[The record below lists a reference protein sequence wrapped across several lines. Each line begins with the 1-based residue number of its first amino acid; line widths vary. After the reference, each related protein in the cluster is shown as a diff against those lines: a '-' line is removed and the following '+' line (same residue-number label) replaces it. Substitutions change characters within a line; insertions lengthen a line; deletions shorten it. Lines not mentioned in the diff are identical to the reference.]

1 MISGLILLLHKVKEG
16 INLRLVADQSQCL
29 TAKGRRRETEG
40 TCREVTRQKRLTN
53 ERLRQDDSSTIAYTT
68 RLIVLSPRT
77 VSIIEEDVHDTTTAL
92 LCSTP
97 YVGCSIRS
105 RDRLRHCPDE
115 VVLRGLSTRGDILLI
130 LDPEVSIVRERQ

>member
-1 MISGLILLLHKVKEG
+1 MISGLIFLLHKVEEG

-29 TAKGRRRETEG
+29 TAKGRRREAEG
-40 TCREVTRQKRLTN
+40 TCREITRQKRLTN
-53 ERLRQDDSSTIAYTT
+53 ERLRQDDNPSMSI

-92 LCSTP
+92 LRSTP
-97 YVGCSIRS
+97 YIGRSIRS
-105 RDRLRHCPDE
+105 CDRLRHSPDE
-115 VVLRGLSTRGDILLI
+115 VVLRGLSTCSDILLI